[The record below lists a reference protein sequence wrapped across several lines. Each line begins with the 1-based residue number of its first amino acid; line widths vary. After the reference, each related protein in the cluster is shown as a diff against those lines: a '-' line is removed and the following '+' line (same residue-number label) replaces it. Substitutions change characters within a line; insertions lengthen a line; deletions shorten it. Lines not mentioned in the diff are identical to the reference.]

1 MFFFSALHRLPR
13 DHFIWKKMFVFSLFE
28 ANKSQLHIFLHIL
41 EHCVL
46 TQPAV
51 GIAITFGVNTFRISD
66 DIIYFL
72 GEKFSSLLLQ
82 KIIIIT
88 LNTMERVQNS
98 WNSLFERML
107 WSFFGKILN
116 VNFLGLYFAQMLF
129 LFGCIYREINFQS
142 IIMEKKSFNTYILS
156 KNVMKHVI
164 ITHSSPFLPRLLQPC
179 YYIANPK
186 LGIFELYSLFQ
197 RLWYFVYLLFF
208 PDCTYV

>member
-1 MFFFSALHRLPR
+1 MRNKNLKKILNVGRGLEFISQLQIRGKFHYYISKAKISSYVFFSALHRLPR
-13 DHFIWKKMFVFSLFE
+13 DHFIWEKKMFVFSLFE

-107 WSFFGKILN
+107 WSFFGKISN
-116 VNFLGLYFAQMLF
+116 VNFF
-129 LFGCIYREINFQS
+129 R
-142 IIMEKKSFNTYILS
+142 
-156 KNVMKHVI
+156 
-164 ITHSSPFLPRLLQPC
+164 P
-179 YYIANPK
+179 
-186 LGIFELYSLFQ
+186 IFCSNAI
-197 RLWYFVYLLFF
+197 FVWLHL
-208 PDCTYV
+208 

>member
-1 MFFFSALHRLPR
+1 
-13 DHFIWKKMFVFSLFE
+13 MFVFSLFE
-28 ANKSQLHIFLHIL
+28 ANKSQLHIFLHIF

-72 GEKFSSLLLQ
+72 GEKFSSLLLL
-82 KIIIIT
+82 KMIIIIT

-142 IIMEKKSFNTYILS
+142 IIMG
-156 KNVMKHVI
+156 KNPS
-164 ITHSSPFLPRLLQPC
+164 THTFSQKMWKTR
-179 YYIANPK
+179 YYYT
-186 LGIFELYSLFQ
+186 L
-197 RLWYFVYLLFF
+197 
-208 PDCTYV
+208 

>member
-1 MFFFSALHRLPR
+1 MAKTMRNKKLKKKLNVGRQLEFISQLQIRGKFHYYISKAKISSYVFFSALHRLPR
-13 DHFIWKKMFVFSLFE
+13 DHFIWEKKMFVFSLFE
-28 ANKSQLHIFLHIL
+28 ANKSQLHIFLHIF

-98 WNSLFERML
+98 WNSLFERMA
-107 WSFFGKILN
+107 WSFF
-116 VNFLGLYFAQMLF
+116 
-129 LFGCIYREINFQS
+129 RENI
-142 IIMEKKSFNTYILS
+142 KCK
-156 KNVMKHVI
+156 
-164 ITHSSPFLPRLLQPC
+164 
-179 YYIANPK
+179 
-186 LGIFELYSLFQ
+186 
-197 RLWYFVYLLFF
+197 FF
-208 PDCTYV
+208 